1 MSRAPASAASRDSE
15 RALVWLLHR
24 DYAVKTTD
32 RPAHDA
38 QMRAAAAAAANW
50 VRARRA
56 AWTGTD
62 VGQVL
67 LDGCS
72 LGESGSDAASGAG
85 SILVEPAI
93 VAGPTAFTAAT
104 AVEKAPP
111 YMFTLAIHAFTLA
124 LHAARML
131 AEIARS
137 FQLARA
143 LKLAWRVSTTLAL
156 VASLLAL
163 AVLGRQYW
171 KLALQTQTA
180 AKVRAAAAITPRRE
194 PIAAISTSTGQ
205 LHVTAD
211 PAPARVIVDGK
222 PRGVTPLLIENL
234 KVGSHSVVLQ
244 NAGGTV
250 EESVSIAAGDT
261 QELSESIYPGW
272 LTLFAPFDVVVSEH
286 GHEIALDEK
295 HQLLLAPGPHD
306 LRLENRTLGYEET
319 RHVEMKPG
327 AVASLSIAPPRSTL
341 TVTSNAPA
349 QVWLDGKLVGDTPV
363 DIPVDLGTHALVVK
377 HANGE
382 QRQQSVTVTAKP
394 LVVDM

>member
-15 RALVWLLHR
+15 RALVWLLHG

-32 RPAHDA
+32 RPAHNA
-38 QMRAAAAAAANW
+38 QMRAAAGAAANW

-56 AWTGTD
+56 TWTGEAD
-62 VGQVL
+62 AGRAL

-72 LGESGSDAASGAG
+72 LGGSVSDPASGAG

-93 VAGPTAFTAAT
+93 VAGP
-104 AVEKAPP
+104 KDPP
-111 YMFTLAIHAFTLA
+111 YIFTLAIHAFTLA

-137 FQLARA
+137 FKLARA

-171 KLALQTQTA
+171 KLAMQTQTA

-194 PIAAISTSTGQ
+194 PIAAVSTSTGQ

-286 GHEIALDEK
+286 GREIALDEK

-341 TVTSNAPA
+341 TVTTNAPA
-349 QVWLDGKLVGDTPV
+349 QVWLDGKLLGDTPLQAV
-363 DIPVDLGTHALVVK
+363 AIDLGAHAVVVK
-377 HANGE
+377 RAGGG
-382 QRQQSVTVTAKP
+382 QRQINVTVTVKP
-394 LVVDM
+394 VNLDVKFDDIG